1 MVADYRVR
9 CPKCGSK
16 TPADVNFCPSCG
28 AGLNNDLLILEDAEW
43 AADGPAGPPPA
54 ASPRG
59 GTSRTRWVIA
69 GAVVVAVLLIVQLT
83 HHDRKTP
90 AAHPAVPP
98 ATATTATTAAVTV
111 VTGLPTTTS
120 TTTFVTG
127 ATHSVLF
134 AASANVVERLDLDAN
149 TSRSYDLSG
158 AGQTVVTDGFD
169 TGAAVVGDRVVV
181 QQRGR
186 TVAVP
191 ASLSG
196 PVAVLG
202 PSVGFLPSRQPGRVW
217 LITVPATGPVVRE
230 VDLSGQVTSAPSAL
244 PPDFQ
249 PVAAVSGG
257 LLLSSTVGFEV
268 WDPGANRVGFR
279 SAPQAMVVAAA
290 GSQVAWQLSGCFNL
304 CALHLT
310 NLTTGFTTVM
320 YPQPPDV
327 VGNLQPGTFSL
338 DGRFLASTSYG
349 QAGASLA
356 IVDLQ
361 TQQAQSVSA
370 VGDGGG
376 TATPT
381 WSPSG
386 QWIFVASSNGTVFAY
401 QRGTP
406 TAETLRLPPPA
417 SGPVTVAV
425 AVAS

>member
-9 CPKCGSK
+9 CPTCGSK

-28 AGLNNDLLILEDAEW
+28 AGLRSDLLILEDAEW
-43 AADGPAGPPPA
+43 APDGPAARPPA
-54 ASPRG
+54 ASTGAR
-59 GTSRTRWVIA
+59 TSGTRWVIA
-69 GAVVVAVLLIVQLT
+69 GAVVMAVLLIVQLT
-83 HHDRKTP
+83 RHHWKAPST
-90 AAHPAVPP
+90 HPAVSP
-98 ATATTATTAAVTV
+98 ATTATTTAPRV
-111 VTGLPTTTS
+111 VTDLPTTTS

-127 ATHSVLF
+127 ATNSVLF

-149 TSRSYDLSG
+149 ASRSYDLSG
-158 AGQTVVTDGFD
+158 AGQTVVIDGFD
-169 TGAAVVGDRVVV
+169 AGAAVVGDRVVV
-181 QQRGR
+181 QQHGR

-196 PVAVLG
+196 PVVVLG
-202 PSVGFLPSRQPGRVW
+202 PSVGFLRSHQLGRVW

-230 VDLSGQVTSAPSAL
+230 VDLSGQTTSAPSAL

-249 PVAAVSGG
+249 PMAAVSGG

-279 SAPQAMVVAAA
+279 SAPQAMVVAAE
-290 GSQVAWQLSGCFNL
+290 GNQVAWQLSGCFNL

-310 NLTTGFTTVM
+310 NLTTGLTTVM

-327 VGNLQPGTFSL
+327 VGNLQPGTFSP

-349 QAGASLA
+349 QTGASLA

-361 TQQAQSVSA
+361 TQQAQSVAA

-376 TATPT
+376 TTTPT

-401 QRGTP
+401 QRGMP

-417 SGPVTVAV
+417 SGPVTLTTAT
-425 AVAS
+425 A